1 MDDWT
6 NGFLVSSKFGEF
18 WACFYVKI
26 PLHRLKF
33 GKNLSVKEML
43 TQSMWK
49 KLTLSQNKSR
59 LLG

>member
-1 MDDWT
+1 MD
-6 NGFLVSSKFGEF
+6 FLVSSKFGEF

-33 GKNLSVKEML
+33 GKNLLVKEML
-43 TQSMWK
+43 TQNMWK
-49 KLTLSQNKSR
+49 KLTLSQNKSK